1 MQCIVSDTAGLRD
14 YPSVSTGTEGMADNG
29 QSVDQR
35 NLFGVIDEVEL
46 EGMRRARETF
56 NNAHIRYLYQ
66 SH

>member
-14 YPSVSTGTEGMADNG
+14 YPSVSTGTEGMA
-29 QSVDQR
+29 DQR

-56 NNAHIRYLYQ
+56 NNAHIRYL
-66 SH
+66 